1 MAAVSARALRDFRR
15 PAPWLGLWLLAIAA
29 VIAVCLGPPPQIPEL
44 PSGSD
49 KIEHFLAYFLLAW
62 GAVQLFA
69 RPRALLLAALGLV
82 ALGIGIEFAQGA
94 LTTDRLADPRDALAN
109 SVGVA
114 AGMALLPTPL
124 RNCMLWLDRCLF
136 GRRAPA

>member
-1 MAAVSARALRDFRR
+1 MSVSALRAFHR

-29 VIAVCLGPPPQIPEL
+29 VIAVCLGPPPRIPDL

-49 KIEHFLAYFLLAW
+49 KVEHFLAYFLLAW

-69 RPRALLLAALGLV
+69 RPRALWLAAIGLV

-94 LTTDRLADPRDALAN
+94 LTTDRMADPRDALAN

-124 RNCMLWLDRCLF
+124 RNCMLWLDRRLF
-136 GRRAPA
+136 GRRRAPTRR